1 MTIGHCVTKVGL
13 SHISTHDQD
22 GMEYPDPVFPF
33 KVTFIPTG
41 EVNFQKRKPSSMEE
55 FMDQFKKITSGM
67 NLYTFKAHNG
77 PDDTEGLV
85 IGDVIIQEDC
95 VSSFYGDTKM
105 FFKHQW
111 IEDDIDARPEW
122 AEAYLNECYCNGL
135 MVG

>member
-1 MTIGHCVTKVGL
+1 MNKETCSQKVPKVL
-13 SHISTHDQD
+13 S
-22 GMEYPDPVFPF
+22 G
-33 KVTFIPTG
+33 
-41 EVNFQKRKPSSMEE
+41 
-55 FMDQFKKITSGM
+55 
-67 NLYTFKAHNG
+67 
-77 PDDTEGLV
+77 GLV

-111 IEDDIDARPEW
+111 IEDDVDARPEW